1 MIDEFLEVADSL
13 ERAALGS
20 LRAPEIYPALP
31 PLRRDHVVLRLLRF
45 EGLGA
50 YTVWVV
56 ARSASNCVL
65 RRLIWDRSRT
75 YELGTV
81 EPLMFGSDAE
91 YGVLSLERHLEAL
104 QQMVLPPFIP
114 AESIGTDGVNFGVE
128 YGSIWRAARLYWW
141 SEPPQQWRALGAW
154 FDATVEDFD
163 AVLPSHRSR

>member
-1 MIDEFLEVADSL
+1 MIDEFLEFADPL

-20 LRAPEIYPALP
+20 LRAPEIYPPLP
-31 PLRRDHVVLRLLRF
+31 PLSRDHVVLRLLRF

-75 YELGTV
+75 YELGAV

-91 YGVLSLERHLEAL
+91 YDVSSLERHLEAL

-141 SEPPQQWRALGAW
+141 SKPPQQWRALGAW
-154 FDATVEDFD
+154 FEATVDDFD
-163 AVLPSHRSR
+163 AMLPSHRLR